1 MSIFWISRPTSIL
14 GQVVD
19 KIVLMPTMPILFYR
33 SIYHHLVISLLAI
46 NFTDMFQTKLAAG
59 RYLLLTLVLCS
70 PQYSKIE
77 KIVQIFNLTFFFFS
91 VEHFTLIPYRQ
102 CKNNITQ
109 LEAILSNRYESN
121 SSLNLCINTWTF
133 WTKISCKELRVLNL
147 MKEKSKN
154 FRGPKI
160 PFSQS
165 LNVITTYQR
174 EVFNNWNRYGFD
186 FL

>member
-1 MSIFWISRPTSIL
+1 
-14 GQVVD
+14 
-19 KIVLMPTMPILFYR
+19 MPTMPILFYR

-70 PQYSKIE
+70 PQYSRIK

-91 VEHFTLIPYRQ
+91 VEHFTLIPFSD
-102 CKNNITQ
+102 CKNNVTK

-121 SSLNLCINTWTF
+121 SSLNLCIKTWTIR
-133 WTKISCKELRVLNL
+133 TEISCKVLQVLNL
-147 MKEKSKN
+147 MEKSN
-154 FRGPKI
+154 YGPKI

-165 LNVITTYQR
+165 LNVIATYQR
-174 EVFNNWNRYGFD
+174 EVFNNWSRYGFD